1 MEKMVTLC
9 IKLLGDKLSS
19 RNFDSQF
26 NEIDLPENKKQS
38 NTASLQ
44 WGLKTPSNKMPV
56 KIYACK
62 PTFVQNWKLRQI
74 KGCFNQ
80 G

>member
-1 MEKMVTLC
+1 MPELNWS
-9 IKLLGDKLSS
+9 LN
-19 RNFDSQF
+19 RNYI

-62 PTFVQNWKLRQI
+62 PTFV
-74 KGCFNQ
+74 
-80 G
+80 

>member
-44 WGLKTPSNKMPV
+44 WGLKTEVVPLV
-56 KIYACK
+56 
-62 PTFVQNWKLRQI
+62 
-74 KGCFNQ
+74 
-80 G
+80 

>member
-1 MEKMVTLC
+1 MTINYVRTYEKSV
-9 IKLLGDKLSS
+9 GDHPTRTETQLKTPLWSI
-19 RNFDSQF
+19 NQNYI

-62 PTFVQNWKLRQI
+62 PTFV
-74 KGCFNQ
+74 
-80 G
+80 

>member
-1 MEKMVTLC
+1 MPELNWS
-9 IKLLGDKLSS
+9 LN
-19 RNFDSQF
+19 RNYI

-62 PTFVQNWKLRQI
+62 PTFVQNWQL
-74 KGCFNQ
+74 
-80 G
+80 

>member
-1 MEKMVTLC
+1 MPELNWSLNQNY
-9 IKLLGDKLSS
+9 I
-19 RNFDSQF
+19 

-56 KIYACK
+56 KIGYTTMNVLEFWFVASLFAL
-62 PTFVQNWKLRQI
+62 TFWLSYDA
-74 KGCFNQ
+74 
-80 G
+80 

>member
-1 MEKMVTLC
+1 MPELNWS
-9 IKLLGDKLSS
+9 LN
-19 RNFDSQF
+19 RNYI

-56 KIYACK
+56 KIGYTTMNVLELWFVASLFAL
-62 PTFVQNWKLRQI
+62 TFWL
-74 KGCFNQ
+74 FYDA
-80 G
+80 

>member
-1 MEKMVTLC
+1 MSELNWS
-9 IKLLGDKLSS
+9 LN
-19 RNFDSQF
+19 RNYI

-56 KIYACK
+56 KIYVCK
-62 PTFVQNWKLRQI
+62 PTFVQNWKL
-74 KGCFNQ
+74 
-80 G
+80 

>member
-1 MEKMVTLC
+1 MPELNWS
-9 IKLLGDKLSS
+9 LN
-19 RNFDSQF
+19 RNYI

-56 KIYACK
+56 KIGDIDVKNC
-62 PTFVQNWKLRQI
+62 
-74 KGCFNQ
+74 
-80 G
+80 

>member
-56 KIYACK
+56 KIWRNNE
-62 PTFVQNWKLRQI
+62 T
-74 KGCFNQ
+74 
-80 G
+80 

>member
-1 MEKMVTLC
+1 MPELNWS
-9 IKLLGDKLSS
+9 LN
-19 RNFDSQF
+19 RNYI

-44 WGLKTPSNKMPV
+44 WGLKTTSNKMPV

-62 PTFVQNWKLRQI
+62 PTFVQNWKLR
-74 KGCFNQ
+74 
-80 G
+80 

>member
-1 MEKMVTLC
+1 MPELNWS
-9 IKLLGDKLSS
+9 LN
-19 RNFDSQF
+19 RNYI